1 MGKKEGIVV
10 YEGSRFYDNEAVF
23 ETYVQRRQRADNP
36 NDTLEKPVV
45 LALLGA
51 VEGCDLLDL
60 GCGDAGL
67 GHELLAQGA
76 ASYLG
81 VDGSHRMVDQAARHL
96 AGTAGRV
103 EQADIRFWTYPPGAF
118 DRVLARLVLHYIDDI
133 DRLFD
138 QVWRTLRSGGLF
150 VFSVEHPVITS
161 SDRAWQGNGAR
172 QAWIVDDYFDSGR
185 RVTRWM
191 GEQVVKYHRT
201 VEDYFGGL
209 QTAGFVVEHLRE
221 SKPDRRWFAD
231 EATYQRRK
239 RIPLFLCLAARKPY
253 DRLV

>member
-81 VDGSHRMVDQAARHL
+81 VDGSHRMVDQAARQL

-103 EQADIRFWTYPPGAF
+103 EQADIRFWTYPPVAF
-118 DRVLARLVLHYIDDI
+118 DRVLARLVLHPALRRAVCFFSRTPRHHVVRPRMAGERGAPGV
-133 DRLFD
+133 DR
-138 QVWRTLRSGGLF
+138 G
-150 VFSVEHPVITS
+150 
-161 SDRAWQGNGAR
+161 
-172 QAWIVDDYFDSGR
+172 
-185 RVTRWM
+185 
-191 GEQVVKYHRT
+191 
-201 VEDYFGGL
+201 
-209 QTAGFVVEHLRE
+209 
-221 SKPDRRWFAD
+221 
-231 EATYQRRK
+231 
-239 RIPLFLCLAARKPY
+239 
-253 DRLV
+253 